1 MYYRLRL
8 LCVFPPDLHPLYGAH
23 EERMVNPFGF
33 LHCFFEN
40 LRGSENSFLSFFRIH
55 VLAFTSCLQQFIIYI
70 IHDIISVIKND
81 SLLTLY
87 FIIIKYK

>member
-8 LCVFPPDLHPLYGAH
+8 LRVFPSNLHPLYGAH

-33 LHCFFEN
+33 LHCFFKN
-40 LRGSENSFLSFFRIH
+40 LRGSENSFLSFLRIH

-70 IHDIISVIKND
+70 IRHIISVNK
-81 SLLTLY
+81 
-87 FIIIKYK
+87 K